1 MYSIYASVYVV
12 TLPDNTLVHCRLPL
26 PPGPPLHL
34 MEIAQVGTKPAV
46 VYCQPAQVYLPH
58 LY

>member
-1 MYSIYASVYVV
+1 MYSIDASMYVM
-12 TLPDNTLVHCRLPL
+12 TLPDNILVHRRLPL
-26 PPGPPLHL
+26 PPGPLLCL
-34 MEIAQVGTKPAV
+34 MEIAQVDTKHAV